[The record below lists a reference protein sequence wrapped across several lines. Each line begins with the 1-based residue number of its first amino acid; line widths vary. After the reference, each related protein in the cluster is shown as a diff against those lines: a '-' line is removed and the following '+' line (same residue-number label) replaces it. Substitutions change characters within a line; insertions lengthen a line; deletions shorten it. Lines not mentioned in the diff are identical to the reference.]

1 MPESTPQIK
10 RQNKI
15 EMASTLGT
23 HPYDY
28 QKASTLATRAL
39 VSETKPAEIPSS
51 SSHDFH
57 LTNKDPDFN
66 HPTGVVVGSG
76 VVTTATTSAAGAG
89 PPATNNYHQA
99 SSSAAAAAAAAE
111 AAKAESGA
119 TAQRRQSWNPSD
131 LKREAHEKLL
141 EAGSLKGYH
150 SSGCGGASG

>member
-1 MPESTPQIK
+1 
-10 RQNKI
+10 
-15 EMASTLGT
+15 MASTLGT

-57 LTNKDPDFN
+57 LTNKDHELD
-66 HPTGVVVGSG
+66 HPTPSPAVAVGGGGSG
-76 VVTTATTSAAGAG
+76 TSMPTSG
-89 PPATNNYHQA
+89 PPATSNYHQA
-99 SSSAAAAAAAAE
+99 STSAAAE
-111 AAKAESGA
+111 AAKNDVPPGGGA

-150 SSGCGGASG
+150 SSGSGSG

>member
-1 MPESTPQIK
+1 
-10 RQNKI
+10 
-15 EMASTLGT
+15 MASTLGT

-57 LTNKDPDFN
+57 LTSTNDNDPKL
-66 HPTGVVVGSG
+66 PGRPPVVGG
-76 VVTTATTSAAGAG
+76 GGGGTTTTTSAGAG
-89 PPATNNYHQA
+89 PPATSNYQQA
-99 SSSAAAAAAAAE
+99 SASAAAE
-111 AAKAESGA
+111 AAKNDAVPGSGGI
-119 TAQRRQSWNPSD
+119 AQRRQSWNRSD

-150 SSGCGGASG
+150 SSGSP

>member
-1 MPESTPQIK
+1 
-10 RQNKI
+10 
-15 EMASTLGT
+15 MASTLGT

-39 VSETKPAEIPSS
+39 VSETKPSEIPSS

-57 LTNKDPDFN
+57 FLTNKDTDLS
-66 HPTGVVVGSG
+66 HPTTSPAVVGPG
-76 VVTTATTSAAGAG
+76 TTATALGAG

-99 SSSAAAAAAAAE
+99 STSAAAAAAE
-111 AAKAESGA
+111 AAKNDGLPAGSGA
-119 TAQRRQSWNPSD
+119 MAQRRQSWNPSD

-150 SSGCGGASG
+150 SSGGGGGGSGWVS

>member
-1 MPESTPQIK
+1 
-10 RQNKI
+10 
-15 EMASTLGT
+15 MASTLGT

-57 LTNKDPDFN
+57 LTSTNDNDVN
-66 HPTGVVVGSG
+66 HPGKPAVVSG
-76 VVTTATTSAAGAG
+76 GGGGGTTTTTTTSAGAG
-89 PPATNNYHQA
+89 PPATSNYQQA
-99 SSSAAAAAAAAE
+99 SSSAAAAAAAE
-111 AAKAESGA
+111 ASKNDGLSGSGF
-119 TAQRRQSWNPSD
+119 TAQRRQSWNQSD

-150 SSGCGGASG
+150 SSGSP

>member
-1 MPESTPQIK
+1 
-10 RQNKI
+10 
-15 EMASTLGT
+15 MASTLGT

-57 LTNKDPDFN
+57 VTTKDPDFN
-66 HPTGVVVGSG
+66 HPTGVVGG
-76 VVTTATTSAAGAG
+76 GGGVTTATTSAAGAG

-99 SSSAAAAAAAAE
+99 SSSAAE
-111 AAKAESGA
+111 AAKNDGQAGSGA

-150 SSGCGGASG
+150 SSGGGGSV

>member
-1 MPESTPQIK
+1 
-10 RQNKI
+10 
-15 EMASTLGT
+15 MASTLGT

-76 VVTTATTSAAGAG
+76 GVTTTTTSAAGAG

-99 SSSAAAAAAAAE
+99 SSSATAAAAAE
-111 AAKAESGA
+111 GA
-119 TAQRRQSWNPSD
+119 PAQRRQSWNPSD

-150 SSGCGGASG
+150 SSGCGGGSG

>member
-1 MPESTPQIK
+1 
-10 RQNKI
+10 
-15 EMASTLGT
+15 MASTLGT

-57 LTNKDPDFN
+57 LTSTNDNDPN
-66 HPTGVVVGSG
+66 RPGKPPVGSG
-76 VVTTATTSAAGAG
+76 SGGGTTTTISAAAG
-89 PPATNNYHQA
+89 PPATSNYQQA
-99 SSSAAAAAAAAE
+99 SSAAAAE
-111 AAKAESGA
+111 AAAEAAKSDVMPGSGI
-119 TAQRRQSWNPSD
+119 TAQRRQSWNRSD

-150 SSGCGGASG
+150 SSGSP